1 MAENRMESGLNPVEL
16 ARELRSVLA
25 RNAAEAERTRRL
37 PEENIDALE
46 KANLFK
52 VMTPKRWGSYGV
64 PLTTSLQ
71 TFAELAKGCGS
82 TGWVAMIINGVEWW
96 ASRLP
101 DEGQEEIFAKSPAR
115 ICAAGTPA
123 LKGK

>member
-1 MAENRMESGLNPVEL
+1 MESGLNPVEL

-25 RNAAEAERTRRL
+25 RNAAEAERNRRL
-37 PEENIDALE
+37 PEENIETLE

-52 VMTPKRWGSYGV
+52 VMTPKRWGSRGA

-82 TGWVAMIINGVEWW
+82 IGVGRNDHQRRRMVGQPSVGRRAGGDLRQVAGPHMRGGDTGSQG
-96 ASRLP
+96 
-101 DEGQEEIFAKSPAR
+101 
-115 ICAAGTPA
+115 
-123 LKGK
+123 